1 MLQMKHIIPLIVF
14 VFLSVNVRADND
26 ALLNSLDSLM
36 NCTPQ
41 IYEQKQMNID
51 LVKRTIPQHASHP
64 EELLDIYHRLYDE
77 YYVFQ
82 QDSAMLYIN
91 KEISLADSIGNKYH
105 SDFGRLRKAE
115 LLAIGG
121 LYAEAIGQIKSID
134 EANMDTR
141 LGFKYNKAC
150 FRIYQYWSAYC
161 NDRVYGPKYIDVAKD
176 YLRKA
181 IGFLDKKDPAY
192 NYYMGEYY
200 SIIKYD
206 AAKAMDFYL
215 KAMDQFPVS
224 SRTYAM
230 ASYAIASN
238 YSAHGNMEKYEE
250 YIIKACISDLMNC
263 TRENLALQD
272 LALYLYNRDH
282 QDIRRA
288 ERYINFAMD
297 DATGYNNRLRILE
310 ISQKLPVIVASYRE
324 KLKSQNDTLRIV
336 LVCLSFLAIVMVVLL
351 YMFFRQNKQL
361 SLHRQQLSQSNELLT
376 TLNDKLHTHNGKL
389 LDINTRREYLAK
401 LYIDLCAQYIARL
414 NKFEIFVQ
422 RKIKANQVQDLMNMA
437 SSSRLSE
444 EDAAAFVTLFDK
456 AFIDLYP
463 TFVDEFNALMKDD
476 CRIIPKQKG
485 SLTTELRIFALI
497 RLGVKESSEIASL
510 LFYTPRTIYNYRSSV
525 KNKAKNRDTFEDDIT
540 QLCTVK

>member
-1 MLQMKHIIPLIVF
+1 MKRIIPLIVF
-14 VFLSVNVRADND
+14 VFLAVNVRADND
-26 ALLNSLDSLM
+26 ALLNCLDSVM
-36 NCTPQ
+36 NCVSQ
-41 IYEQKQMNID
+41 IHEQKQMNID
-51 LVKRTIPQHASHP
+51 LVKRTIPQHSNRP

-91 KEISLADSIGNKYH
+91 KQISLAESIGNKYH
-105 SDFGRLRKAE
+105 RDFGRLRKAE

-121 LYAEAIGQIKSID
+121 LYAEAIDLIKSID
-134 EANMDTR
+134 ESNLDPR
-141 LGFKYNKAC
+141 LSFKYNNAY
-150 FRIYQYWSAYC
+150 FRIYQYWAAYC
-161 NDRVYGPKYIDVAKD
+161 NDQEYGPKYIDVAKD

-181 IGFLDKKDPAY
+181 IGFLDKTDPVY

-200 SIIKYD
+200 VLVEGNAVKAIDFYS
-206 AAKAMDFYL
+206 KAM
-215 KAMDQFPVS
+215 KQFPMS

-230 ASYAIASN
+230 ASYAIADN
-238 YSAHGNMEKYEE
+238 YSAQGNMEKYEE
-250 YIIKACISDLMNC
+250 YIIKACISDIMNC
-263 TRENLALQD
+263 TRENLALQE
-272 LALYLYNRDH
+272 LAFYLYKREH
-282 QDIRRA
+282 QDLRRA
-288 ERYINFAMD
+288 ERYINFAKD

-336 LVCLSFLAIVMVVLL
+336 LVCLSFLAVVMIVLL

-361 SLHRQQLSQSNELLT
+361 SLRRHQLSQSNELLT
-376 TLNDKLHTHNGKL
+376 TLNDKLHAYNGKL
-389 LDINTRREYLAK
+389 LDTNTRREHLAK

-414 NKFEIFVQ
+414 NKFEILVQ

-444 EDAAAFVTLFDK
+444 EDAATFVTLFDK
-456 AFIDLYP
+456 AFLDLYP
-463 TFVDEFNALMKDD
+463 SFVDEFNTLMKDD
-476 CRIIPKQKG
+476 CRVIPKKKG

-540 QLCTVK
+540 QLCTVG